1 MGEEQ
6 WQHKQASFIRIYSQ
20 RGGGPGTCLGAC
32 IENYTLAVVY
42 KTKTYKKNGANF
54 FFWLKNTLTLTG
66 TDTDESYKIA
76 FVGWGSWYN
85 FC

>member
-6 WQHKQASFIRIYSQ
+6 WQHKQPSFIRIYSQ

-42 KTKTYKKNGANF
+42 KTKT
-54 FFWLKNTLTLTG
+54 
-66 TDTDESYKIA
+66 
-76 FVGWGSWYN
+76 
-85 FC
+85 